1 MNKIKQIIS
10 FILIFSITFS
20 TIFMLNTKDTYA
32 ASIKYVDNARSGI
45 TYSYDLDKDG
55 KKEKILCLIG
65 NDEYG
70 YTLDLYINN
79 KLKKTYSNLEAIPC
93 VSIYDINKKDKSL
106 DIYVELVHESMYC
119 DFEILKYNK
128 GTIKSYTFDDR
139 ISSFDSDKGIMKL
152 SQVYPGSIDKF
163 IDCIGP
169 YSAIVPYKVN
179 KTSIKR
185 QVKNTYSTSSY
196 IRNRKYIAS
205 KNLTAYKTTNGK
217 TKAFT
222 IKKGYKF
229 NIVALYKKGSSTYI
243 KVKNSSGKYG
253 YVKTQSTM
261 IVKNPIYAS

>member
-1 MNKIKQIIS
+1 
-10 FILIFSITFS
+10 
-20 TIFMLNTKDTYA
+20 
-32 ASIKYVDNARSGI
+32 
-45 TYSYDLDKDG
+45 
-55 KKEKILCLIG
+55 
-65 NDEYG
+65 
-70 YTLDLYINN
+70 
-79 KLKKTYSNLEAIPC
+79 
-93 VSIYDINKKDKSL
+93 
-106 DIYVELVHESMYC
+106 
-119 DFEILKYNK
+119 
-128 GTIKSYTFDDR
+128 
-139 ISSFDSDKGIMKL
+139 MKL
-152 SQVYPGSIDKF
+152 SQVYTGSIDKF
-163 IDCIGP
+163 IECIGT
-169 YSAIVPYKVN
+169 YSAIVTYKVN

>member
-1 MNKIKQIIS
+1 MRKIKQIVS
-10 FILIFSITFS
+10 FILIFSMTFS
-20 TIFMLNTKDTYA
+20 TIFMLNTKNTYA

-65 NDEYG
+65 NGEYG

-79 KLKKTYSNLEAIPC
+79 KLKKSYSDLEAIPC
-93 VSIYDINKKDKSL
+93 VSIYDINKNDKSL
-106 DIYVELVHESMYC
+106 DIYIELVEASMYC
-119 DFEILKYNK
+119 CFDILKYNK
-128 GTIKSYTFDDR
+128 GSIKSYEFDGG
-139 ISSFDSDKGIMKL
+139 ISSFDSNKGIMNV
-152 SQVYPGSIDKF
+152 SQSYPVSTNYF
-163 IDCIGP
+163 ACCIGA
-169 YSAIVPYKVN
+169 YGVIVPYKVN

-196 IRNRKYIAS
+196 IKKRKYIAS
-205 KNLTAYKTTNGK
+205 KNLIAYKTTTGK

-229 NIVALYKKGSSTYI
+229 NIVALYKKESSTYI

>member
-1 MNKIKQIIS
+1 MQKIKQIVS
-10 FILIFSITFS
+10 FILVFSITFS

-45 TYSYDLDKDG
+45 TYSYDLDKDA
-55 KKEKILCLIG
+55 KKEKIICLIG
-65 NDEYG
+65 DDEYG

-79 KLKKTYSNLEAIPC
+79 KLRKHYFGLGDIPC
-93 VSIYDINKKDKSL
+93 VSIYDINKNDKSL
-106 DIYVELVHESMYC
+106 DIYIELVHDSMYC
-119 DFEILKYNK
+119 NFDLLKYDK
-128 GTIKSYTFDDR
+128 GSIKSYTYEGR

-217 TKAFT
+217 TKDFT

-253 YVKTQSTM
+253 YVKTQSAM
-261 IVKNPIYAS
+261 IVKNPIYES

>member
-1 MNKIKQIIS
+1 MKKIKQIVS
-10 FILIFSITFS
+10 FILSFSMTFS

-32 ASIKYVDNARSGI
+32 TSIKYVDNARNGI

-79 KLKKTYSNLEAIPC
+79 KLKASYSDLEDIPC
-93 VSIYDINKKDKSL
+93 VSIYDINKNDKSL

-119 DFEILKYNK
+119 DFKILKYNK
-128 GTIKSYTFDDR
+128 GAIKSYTLEGG
-139 ISSFDSDKGIMKL
+139 ISSFDSNKGIMNV
-152 SQVYPGSIDKF
+152 SQSYP
-163 IDCIGP
+163 
-169 YSAIVPYKVN
+169 
-179 KTSIKR
+179 
-185 QVKNTYSTSSY
+185 TSSY
-196 IRNRKYIAS
+196 IKKRKYIAS
-205 KNLTAYKTTNGK
+205 KNLTAYKTTTGK